1 MAPALGIP
9 SEAWLYRQATMI
21 DQLEVH
27 VLCYRHQNPLDYPAG
42 PCRMIELYPSRGLV
56 SRGLRRLRRAIKKRV
71 LSPENFFLNDFD
83 VSIWNRAMATRFD
96 TCLVHYG
103 TMATKFAD
111 RLVNSNIPY
120 AIHFNGFDLSE
131 KVLDSEYVR
140 KLRPAL
146 ESASALIVV
155 AHYMRDW
162 LIHQGVEPAK
172 IKYLPYGVPLD
183 QFQPA
188 PKHPESCQFL
198 MVGRLTPKKAPTATL
213 RAFAKC
219 HAQCP
224 DTRLRIIGDGSLLA
238 ECQQLVDK
246 LKLGP
251 AVEFLG
257 AQPGGVVQ
265 KELAAADV
273 FVQHSITP
281 ESGDREGWPV
291 AIAEAAAS
299 GLPVISTRHASI
311 PEQVVEGETG
321 FLVEEH
327 DWESM
332 SDYMVELAR
341 DPAKRVAMGAQARK
355 HISNWSTQD
364 QVRKL
369 ETILLSTIQ
378 NGCQAKAGDH

>member
-9 SEAWLYRQATMI
+9 SEVWLYRQATMI

-71 LSPENFFLNDFD
+71 LSAENFFLNDFD

-162 LIHQGVEPAK
+162 LIHREWNRPRSSIFPMGFRWTNFSPHRN
-172 IKYLPYGVPLD
+172 IL
-183 QFQPA
+183 
-188 PKHPESCQFL
+188 
-198 MVGRLTPKKAPTATL
+198 KAVS
-213 RAFAKC
+213 F
-219 HAQCP
+219 
-224 DTRLRIIGDGSLLA
+224 
-238 ECQQLVDK
+238 
-246 LKLGP
+246 
-251 AVEFLG
+251 
-257 AQPGGVVQ
+257 
-265 KELAAADV
+265 
-273 FVQHSITP
+273 
-281 ESGDREGWPV
+281 
-291 AIAEAAAS
+291 
-299 GLPVISTRHASI
+299 
-311 PEQVVEGETG
+311 
-321 FLVEEH
+321 
-327 DWESM
+327 
-332 SDYMVELAR
+332 
-341 DPAKRVAMGAQARK
+341 
-355 HISNWSTQD
+355 
-364 QVRKL
+364 
-369 ETILLSTIQ
+369 
-378 NGCQAKAGDH
+378 